1 MSRRGHSQALIP
13 ALFRGTP
20 NNIVKRAPAES
31 RVSKTITIVV
41 LTCFL
46 VLGAATTA
54 ILGRD
59 SVPTANAE
67 MTAPPPKLAANRA
80 AKADRL
86 IPTLA
91 LASAAIEPVQV
102 PASTL
107 AQAAAAQISQ
117 TSAAQAPALTEPLRQ
132 AFAAASPTDF
142 PPLPKATASE
152 APAAAAAEHAK
163 PKVVAK
169 PQPQK
174 SYTLLSDVQIAGI
187 RERLKLSSSQ
197 EYYWPSVET
206 ALRNV
211 VRKISAN
218 KLSNP
223 NGPAVPIDPN
233 WDEVAQL
240 KSAAMPLLFQLRDDQ
255 KEEVRKLA
263 RIIGLEKVAQQ
274 I

>member
-1 MSRRGHSQALIP
+1 MDLKSDAERRL
-13 ALFRGTP
+13 
-20 NNIVKRAPAES
+20 
-31 RVSKTITIVV
+31 SKAITIIA

-59 SVPTANAE
+59 SVPSVSAE
-67 MTAPPPKLAANRA
+67 MISQTPPAKPLATNRA

-86 IPTLA
+86 VPTLA

-102 PASTL
+102 PADRL
-107 AQAAAAQISQ
+107 AQA
-117 TSAAQAPALTEPLRQ
+117 PVLTEPLRQ
-132 AFAAASPTDF
+132 AFAAATPSDF
-142 PPLPKATASE
+142 PMPKAGAHE
-152 APAAAAAEHAK
+152 APAAAEVPAVEVPAK

-174 SYTLLSDVQIAGI
+174 SYSLLSDVQISGI
-187 RERLKLSSSQ
+187 KDRLKLSSSQ

-211 VRKISAN
+211 ARKIQAN

-223 NGPAVPIDPN
+223 NVQGVPIDPN
-233 WDEVAQL
+233 CDEVQQL

>member
-1 MSRRGHSQALIP
+1 MDLKLGAERRL
-13 ALFRGTP
+13 
-20 NNIVKRAPAES
+20 
-31 RVSKTITIVV
+31 SKAITIVV

-59 SVPTANAE
+59 SVPGVSAE
-67 MTAPPPKLAANRA
+67 MIAQTPPAKPPATNRA

-102 PASTL
+102 
-107 AQAAAAQISQ
+107 AADKLS
-117 TSAAQAPALTEPLRQ
+117 QAPVLAEPLRQ
-132 AFAAASPTDF
+132 AFAAATPSDF
-142 PPLPKATASE
+142 PMPKRSAHE
-152 APAAAAAEHAK
+152 APAVTEVPAVEVPAK
-163 PKVVAK
+163 PKAVAK

-174 SYTLLSDVQIAGI
+174 SYSLLSDVQIAGI
-187 RERLKLSSSQ
+187 RDRLRLSSSQ

-211 VRKISAN
+211 ARKIQAN

-223 NGPAVPIDPN
+223 NAPPSAQIDPN
-233 WDEVAQL
+233 CDEVQQL

-263 RIIGLEKVAQQ
+263 RLIGLEKVAQQ

>member
-1 MSRRGHSQALIP
+1 LKPDAEGRLSRA
-13 ALFRGTP
+13 
-20 NNIVKRAPAES
+20 
-31 RVSKTITIVV
+31 ITIIV

-59 SVPTANAE
+59 SVPSVSAE
-67 MTAPPPKLAANRA
+67 MITQAPAPKPLAANRA

-86 IPTLA
+86 VPTLA
-91 LASAAIEPVQV
+91 LASAAIDPVQV
-102 PASTL
+102 PADRLS
-107 AQAAAAQISQ
+107 
-117 TSAAQAPALTEPLRQ
+117 QAPVLTEPLRQ
-132 AFAAASPTDF
+132 AFAAATPSDF
-142 PPLPKATASE
+142 PLPKASVNEAPE
-152 APAAAAAEHAK
+152 APAAEAPAK
-163 PKVVAK
+163 PKVAAK

-174 SYTLLSDVQIAGI
+174 SYSLLSEVQIAGI
-187 RERLKLSSSQ
+187 RDRLKLSSSQ

-223 NGPAVPIDPN
+223 NAPGVPIDPN
-233 WDEVAQL
+233 CDEVQQL

>member
-1 MSRRGHSQALIP
+1 MSRA
-13 ALFRGTP
+13 
-20 NNIVKRAPAES
+20 
-31 RVSKTITIVV
+31 ITIIV

-59 SVPTANAE
+59 SVPSVSAE
-67 MTAPPPKLAANRA
+67 MITQAPAPKPLAANRA

-86 IPTLA
+86 VPTLA
-91 LASAAIEPVQV
+91 LASAAIDPVQV
-102 PASTL
+102 PADRLS
-107 AQAAAAQISQ
+107 
-117 TSAAQAPALTEPLRQ
+117 QAPMLTEPLRQ
-132 AFAAASPTDF
+132 AFAAARPSDF
-142 PPLPKATASE
+142 PMPKTSSSPSVNE
-152 APAAAAAEHAK
+152 APAAPEAPAAVEAPAK
-163 PKVVAK
+163 PKVAAK

-174 SYTLLSDVQIAGI
+174 TYSLLSEVQIAGI
-187 RERLKLSSSQ
+187 RDRLKLSSSQ

-223 NGPAVPIDPN
+223 NAPGVPIDPN
-233 WDEVAQL
+233 CDEVQQL

-263 RIIGLEKVAQQ
+263 RIIGLEQVAQQ

>member
-1 MSRRGHSQALIP
+1 MDLKP
-13 ALFRGTP
+13 D
-20 NNIVKRAPAES
+20 AEG
-31 RVSKTITIVV
+31 RLSKAITIVV

-59 SVPTANAE
+59 SVPSVSAE
-67 MTAPPPKLAANRA
+67 MIAQTPPPKPLATNRA

-86 IPTLA
+86 VPTLA
-91 LASAAIEPVQV
+91 LASAAYEPVQV
-102 PASTL
+102 
-107 AQAAAAQISQ
+107 AADKLS
-117 TSAAQAPALTEPLRQ
+117 QAPVLTEPLRQ
-132 AFAAASPTDF
+132 AFAAATPADF
-142 PPLPKATASE
+142 PMPKATTHE
-152 APAAAAAEHAK
+152 APAATEVPAVEVPAK

-169 PQPQK
+169 PQK
-174 SYTLLSDVQIAGI
+174 AYSLLSDMQIAGI
-187 RERLKLSSSQ
+187 RDRLKLSSSQ

-211 VRKISAN
+211 ARKIQAN

-223 NGPAVPIDPN
+223 NAPPSAQIDPN
-233 WDEVAQL
+233 CDEVQQL

-263 RIIGLEKVAQQ
+263 RLIGLEKVAQQ

>member
-1 MSRRGHSQALIP
+1 LSRA
-13 ALFRGTP
+13 
-20 NNIVKRAPAES
+20 
-31 RVSKTITIVV
+31 ITIIA
-41 LTCFL
+41 LTSFL

-59 SVPTANAE
+59 SVPSVSADMITQ
-67 MTAPPPKLAANRA
+67 APPKPLATNRA

-86 IPTLA
+86 VPTLA
-91 LASAAIEPVQV
+91 LASAAIQV
-102 PASTL
+102 PAD
-107 AQAAAAQISQ
+107 QP
-117 TSAAQAPALTEPLRQ
+117 QAPALTEPLRQ
-132 AFAAASPTDF
+132 AFAAATPADF
-142 PPLPKATASE
+142 PMPKADSSASANE
-152 APAAAAAEHAK
+152 APATAEVPAVEVPAK
-163 PKVVAK
+163 PKLVAK

-174 SYTLLSDVQIAGI
+174 SYSLLSDAQIAGI
-187 RERLKLSSSQ
+187 RDRLKLSSSQ

-211 VRKISAN
+211 VRRISAN

-223 NGPAVPIDPN
+223 HAPGVPIDPN
-233 WDEVAQL
+233 CDEVQQL